1 MAMYSAQQSPHTVE
15 DSNSH
20 TTQVNLLNLIKNRR
34 SVRRYRKTKP
44 DLSEIDRIINCA
56 IYAPSAHNAQPWRF
70 FIIKDE
76 KKKTELIKQ
85 MAVRFRWGMEKDNV
99 PQETIRRKIQ
109 RSISLFSDAPVVIIA
124 AIDMTGMDR
133 YPDSARQQA
142 EMTMAT
148 QSLAAAI
155 QNLLL
160 AAKAIGLGGCWYCAP
175 LFCPE
180 VVKTVLS
187 LPDCHIPQAL
197 ITLGY
202 PAENPPTPPRFQL
215 NEIRFIL

>member
-1 MAMYSAQQSPHTVE
+1 MLHLKSE

-20 TTQVNLLNLIKNRR
+20 SDEDNLINLIQSRR
-34 SVRRYRKTKP
+34 SVRKYRKTKP
-44 DLSEIDRIINCA
+44 DLSEIDRLINCA

-70 FIIKDE
+70 FIIGNE
-76 KKKTELIKQ
+76 KKKTELIEQ
-85 MAVRFRWGMEKDNV
+85 MAARFREDMERDKLPEAV
-99 PQETIRRKIQ
+99 IRKKTQ
-109 RSISLFSDAPVVIIA
+109 RSVHLFSEAPVVIIA
-124 AIDMTGMDR
+124 GIDMTGMDR
-133 YPDSARQQA
+133 YPDLARRQA

-155 QNLLL
+155 QSLLL

-180 VVKTVLS
+180 VVKNVLS
-187 LPDCHIPQAL
+187 LADSYIPQAL

-202 PAENPPTPPRFQL
+202 PEENPPVPPRLQL
-215 NEIRFIL
+215 DEIRFIL